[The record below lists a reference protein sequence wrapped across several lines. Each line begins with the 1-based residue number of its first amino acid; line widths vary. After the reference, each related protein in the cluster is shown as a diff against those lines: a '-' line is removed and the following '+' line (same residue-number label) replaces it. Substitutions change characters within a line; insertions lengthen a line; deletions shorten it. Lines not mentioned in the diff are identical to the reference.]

1 MVFTQMSPTETVK
14 KQGKIRAKSEQKIL
28 QAAQEEFIIQGY
40 KGASVQSIADRAQ
53 LPKANVLYYFK
64 NKENIYHAVLQL
76 TLDMWDQG
84 IGDIELKDG
93 PKKAVEK
100 IIAAKVKMSFE
111 NPNASKIYAL
121 EIIQG
126 AQHLKEFARTYQRQ
140 WVREKAKIFQH
151 WIDNGEM
158 ADVNPVNLIFL
169 IWSSTQHYA
178 DFETQILTIMNRA
191 DYEQEDV
198 EQVIS
203 FLTDIILRGCK
214 LK

>member
-1 MVFTQMSPTETVK
+1 MVLTKMTTTTAK
-14 KQGKIRAKSEQKIL
+14 KQGKIRAKSEEKIL
-28 QAAQEEFIIQGY
+28 NAAQEEFIIQGY

-76 TLDMWDQG
+76 TLDMWDTG
-84 IGDIELKDG
+84 IGDIKLEDG
-93 PKKAVEK
+93 PKKAIEK
-100 IIAAKVKMSFE
+100 IISAKVKMSFE

-126 AQHLKEFARTYQRQ
+126 AQHLKEFARTYQRK

-191 DYEQEDV
+191 DYEEEDV
-198 EQVIS
+198 DQVTE
-203 FLTDIILRGCK
+203 FLTDLILRGCK

>member
-1 MVFTQMSPTETVK
+1 MIKTATTK
-14 KQGKIRAKSEQKIL
+14 KQGKIRLKSEEKIL
-28 QAAQEEFIIQGY
+28 NAAQEEFIIQGY

-64 NKENIYHAVLQL
+64 NKENIYHAVLEL
-76 TLDMWDQG
+76 TLTMWDQG
-84 IGDIELKDG
+84 IGDIKLEDG
-93 PKKAVEK
+93 PKKAIEK

-126 AQHLKEFARTYQRQ
+126 AQHLKEFARTYQRK
-140 WVREKAKIFQH
+140 WVREKAKIFQY

-191 DYEQEDV
+191 DYEEEDT
-198 EQVIS
+198 EQVTS